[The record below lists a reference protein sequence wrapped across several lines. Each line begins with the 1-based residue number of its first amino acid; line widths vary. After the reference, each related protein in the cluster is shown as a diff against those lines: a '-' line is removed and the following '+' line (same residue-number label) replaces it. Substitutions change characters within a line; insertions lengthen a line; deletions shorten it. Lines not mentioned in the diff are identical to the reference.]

1 MPAETTTRRPPA
13 TMHLLT
19 CLLLVIVGAVSA
31 STVQTGGG
39 HISVQGLVIPGTD
52 GSRVSADLY
61 RSDTATAEHRAPL
74 VVTPGFNQTKE
85 TVVSYALEFGPP
97 RIRHHHGWPLQ
108 PGEFQQAACPQQGPC
123 HQASAACR

>member
-61 RSDTATAEHRAPL
+61 RPDTATAEHRAPL

-123 HQASAACR
+123 HRSSAACR